1 MIGAVVRV
9 PLHPIVRR
17 EVAHVE
23 TEIVL
28 SKPVLLAEAVQRF
41 RVLPVRVPG
50 ELDNEGPTDLPEV
63 RAMSTPNTL
72 NGGQDNG

>member
-1 MIGAVVRV
+1 M
-9 PLHPIVRR
+9 
-17 EVAHVE
+17 E

-50 ELDNEGPTDLPEV
+50 ELDNEWPTDLPEV
-63 RAMSTPNTL
+63 RAMSTANNCFNPTL
-72 NGGQDNG
+72 HAVYANDNAIHILWMAWVASLD

>member
-1 MIGAVVRV
+1 MRGAVVRV

-17 EVAHVE
+17 EVSHVE

-41 RVLPVRVPG
+41 RFLPVRVPG

-63 RAMSTPNTL
+63 RVISTRR
-72 NGGQDNG
+72 

>member
-1 MIGAVVRV
+1 M
-9 PLHPIVRR
+9 
-17 EVAHVE
+17 E

-63 RAMSTPNTL
+63 RAMSEAGQNTGDTL
-72 NGGQDNG
+72 

>member
-1 MIGAVVRV
+1 M
-9 PLHPIVRR
+9 
-17 EVAHVE
+17 E

-63 RAMSTPNTL
+63 RAMSTANAEAHGRRSRTMQPII
-72 NGGQDNG
+72 GQEIDHD

>member
-1 MIGAVVRV
+1 M
-9 PLHPIVRR
+9 
-17 EVAHVE
+17 E

-28 SKPVLLAEAVQRF
+28 SKPVLLAEAVQCF

-63 RAMSTPNTL
+63 RAMSEAGQNTGDTL
-72 NGGQDNG
+72 